1 MSKQVNIEFQR
12 DKIINVNIDEEMRE
26 AYLDYSMSVIVS
38 RALPD
43 VRDGLKP
50 VHRRIMFGM
59 SELGLP
65 YNRPTKK
72 CARIVGEVMGK
83 YHPHG
88 DAAVYDSLVRMAQK
102 FSLRYPLVDG
112 QGNFGSVDGDR
123 AAAMRYTEARMSRIS
138 GELMKD
144 IDKDTVSFT
153 PNFDDSLK
161 EPTVLPTA
169 VPLLLVNGASG
180 IAVGMATNIPPHNL
194 TEVSNALIHLVD
206 NPDATI
212 QDLMEFIKGPDFPT
226 GAIILGS
233 QGIKSAYETG
243 KGIIRIRAQAFV
255 ETSKFGKDSIIIT
268 EIPYQ
273 VNKSKL
279 IEKIADLVRGK
290 IVEGISD
297 IRDES
302 DKDGIRIVIE
312 IKKDM
317 IPEVVLNQLYSHTQ
331 LQDSFGINMLA
342 LVEGIPRQLN
352 LKEILS
358 HYIDFRHEI
367 IIKRTRYDLNAAE
380 EKAHILEGLKIA
392 LDNIDEVI
400 AIIRG
405 SSAPVDARVNLVE
418 RFSFSERQAQAIL
431 DMRLQKLT
439 GLEVDKIVAEYK
451 ETLKLIARLKEI
463 LESKV
468 LRMEILKQ
476 EILEVRDK
484 YGDERRTEI
493 IGDMG
498 DFSVEDMIAE
508 EDMVI
513 TITHNGYI
521 KRFPVDISRRQNR
534 GGRGSQGAQAKDDD
548 FVQNLFIAS
557 THDYMM
563 FFTNRGKCY
572 WLKVH
577 EIPRGSKI
585 SRGRAIVNLIETQ
598 EGEQV
603 RAVLNVKEFDDEH
616 FIVMATKKGVI
627 KKTALSQFSNPR
639 RTGIKAIHIGD
650 DDDLIDVKKTNGEQD
665 ILLGTSH
672 GKSIRFRETDVRPM
686 GRTAAGVKGI
696 KLPGKN
702 NHVVGLVIVRHEGGT
717 LLAVSENGYGKRTD
731 IKDYPVI
738 KRGGVG
744 VITLKTSA
752 RNGHMIALREVVD
765 SDDLMII
772 TENGVLIR
780 LPIAAIRTISRNTQG
795 VRLIKLDD
803 GDSISAV
810 TRLLESTSDKEENGQ
825 PSLLSEENITGP
837 DDLTI
842 DEGAENNSP
851 ETDEENHE

>member
-1 MSKQVNIEFQR
+1 MNKQVNIEFQR
-12 DKIINVNIDEEMRE
+12 DKIINANIDEEMRE

-88 DAAVYDSLVRMAQK
+88 DAAVYDSLVRMAQT

-138 GELMKD
+138 GELLKD

-169 VPLLLVNGASG
+169 IPLLLVNGASG

-194 TEVSNALIHLVD
+194 TEVCNALIHQVD
-206 NPDATI
+206 NPETTI
-212 QDLMEFIKGPDFPT
+212 QDLMRFIKGPDFPT
-226 GAIILGS
+226 GAIILGG

-243 KGIIRIRAQAFV
+243 KGVIRIRAQAFI
-255 ETSKFGKDSIIIT
+255 ETSKFGKDSIIVT

-279 IEKIADLVRGK
+279 IEKIAELVREK

-312 IKKDM
+312 VKKDM

-342 LVEGIPRQLN
+342 LVDGIPRQLN
-352 LKEILS
+352 LKEILG
-358 HYIDFRHEI
+358 HYINFRHEI
-367 IIKRTRYDLNAAE
+367 IIKRTRYDLKAAE
-380 EKAHILEGLKIA
+380 DKAHILEGLKIA

-405 SSAPVDARVNLVE
+405 SSTPVDARTNLIE

-463 LESKV
+463 LESKA

-476 EILEVRDK
+476 EIIDIRDK

-493 IGDMG
+493 IGDIG

-548 FVQNLFIAS
+548 FVQNLFIAN
-557 THDYMM
+557 THDYIM
-563 FFTNRGKCY
+563 FFTSRGKCY

-577 EIPRGSKI
+577 EIPRGSKT

-603 RAVLNVKEFDDEH
+603 RAVLNVKKFDDEH
-616 FIVMATKKGVI
+616 FIVMATKKGII

-639 RTGIKAIHIGD
+639 RSGIKAVNIGD
-650 DDDLIDVKKTNGEQD
+650 EDDLIDVKMTNGDQD
-665 ILLGTSH
+665 IILGTSH
-672 GKSIRFRETDVRPM
+672 GKSIRFRESDVRPM
-686 GRTAAGVKGI
+686 GRTAAGVRGI

-702 NHVVGLVIVRHEGGT
+702 NHVIGMVIVRHEGGT

-752 RNGHMIALREVVD
+752 RNGYMVALREVVD

-772 TENGVLIR
+772 TEQGVLIR

-810 TRLLESTSDKEENGQ
+810 TRILESNSDKEENNQ
-825 PSLLSEENITGP
+825 PSLLSEGNITEP
-837 DDLTI
+837 EDTTI
-842 DEGAENNSP
+842 DEGAENDFS
-851 ETDEENHE
+851 ESGEEKDK

>member
-1 MSKQVNIEFQR
+1 MNKQVNIEFQR
-12 DKIINVNIDEEMRE
+12 DKIINANIDEEMRE

-88 DAAVYDSLVRMAQK
+88 DAAVYDSLVRMAQT

-138 GELMKD
+138 GELLKD

-169 VPLLLVNGASG
+169 IPLLLVNGASG

-194 TEVSNALIHLVD
+194 TEVCNALIHQVD
-206 NPDATI
+206 NPETTI
-212 QDLMEFIKGPDFPT
+212 QDLMRFIKGPDFPT
-226 GAIILGS
+226 GAIILGK

-243 KGIIRIRAQAFV
+243 KGIVRIRAQAFI

-279 IEKIADLVRGK
+279 IEKIAELVREK

-312 IKKDM
+312 IKKEM
-317 IPEVVLNQLYSHTQ
+317 VPEVVLNQLYSHTQ

-342 LVEGIPRQLN
+342 LVDGIPCQLN
-352 LKEILS
+352 LKEILG
-358 HYIDFRHEI
+358 HYINFRHEI
-367 IIKRTRYDLNAAE
+367 IIKRTRYDLKAAE
-380 EKAHILEGLKIA
+380 DKAHILEGLKIA

-405 SSAPVDARVNLVE
+405 SSTPVDARTNLIE

-463 LESKV
+463 LESKA

-476 EILEVRDK
+476 EIIDIRDK

-493 IGDMG
+493 IGDIG

-548 FVQNLFIAS
+548 FVQNLFIAN
-557 THDYMM
+557 THDYIM
-563 FFTNRGKCY
+563 FFTSRGKCY

-577 EIPRGSKI
+577 EIPRGSKT

-603 RAVLNVKEFDDEH
+603 RAVLNVKKFDDEH
-616 FIVMATKKGVI
+616 FIVMATKKGII

-639 RTGIKAIHIGD
+639 RSGIKAVNIGD
-650 DDDLIDVKKTNGEQD
+650 EDDLIDVKMTNGDQD
-665 ILLGTSH
+665 IILGTSH
-672 GKSIRFRETDVRPM
+672 GKSIRFRESDVRPM
-686 GRTAAGVKGI
+686 GRTAAGVRGI

-702 NHVVGLVIVRHEGGT
+702 NHVIGMVIVRHEGGT

-752 RNGHMIALREVVD
+752 RNGYMVALREVVD

-772 TENGVLIR
+772 TEQGVLIR

-810 TRLLESTSDKEENGQ
+810 TRILESNSDKEENNQ
-825 PSLLSEENITGP
+825 PSLLSEGNITEP
-837 DDLTI
+837 EDTTI
-842 DEGAENNSP
+842 DEGAENDFS
-851 ETDEENHE
+851 ESGEEKDK